1 MVISR
6 LEIMPDY
13 RPPSP
18 RRREEGPYDQTD
30 DINVIDDYDMNWE
43 AEDRGDESCGKL
55 DLKGGMV
62 LQF

>member
-13 RPPSP
+13 RPPSLQ
-18 RRREEGPYDQTD
+18 RREESPYDQAD

-43 AEDRGDESCGKL
+43 AEDRGD
-55 DLKGGMV
+55 
-62 LQF
+62 

>member
-43 AEDRGDESCGKL
+43 AEDRGD
-55 DLKGGMV
+55 
-62 LQF
+62 